1 MPVETLNGVELRRII
16 LRFRNQDDL
25 DRFGSKFGI
34 EEGKLSPLTKE
45 LWLPNGTII
54 NKKVGKKKPTVNKW
68 EAHWEGMPFF
78 VNEKNEAYATIT
90 TYWVNEAMALDY
102 AIDKLEQSVS
112 ERTKSLWY
120 PKLQFGIKRDLR
132 VIGGSSETKY
142 PIYVISKGRAEICV
156 TSQYFHR
163 LEVNHFVVVEPQ
175 QYDDYMRTVGQSPY
189 CTVLK
194 LDMSYQDNYETLY
207 DFESKGEVR
216 KTGPGAARNF
226 CWDDSI
232 RRGYKAHHV
241 IDDNEDGF
249 HHLSHNCKF
258 KVRTGAWIRAMEDFF
273 DCCDNVAICGPNYS
287 KFALENE
294 KHPAFTM
301 NTRIYS
307 WLLIRNDI
315 PFEWRGTWNEDTILS
330 LDVLKAGWA
339 TVQFNFFLQDK
350 LTTQKKK
357 GGNTDEFYALEGT
370 LRKSQMLEDTHPDV
384 AKVVHKFN
392 RTHHEVNYRPFA
404 DNPLNKDGSPV
415 KVGDGINDYGVYVV
429 QIDREHEMTN
439 IDVKSELEKL
449 YPKEKAVFK
458 FNGEGWCNGFSLD
471 EA

>member
-1 MPVETLNGVELRRII
+1 MPIEIVKEKEVRRII
-16 LRFRNQDDL
+16 LRFRNQGDL
-25 DRFGSKFGI
+25 DKFAKNNGI
-34 EEGKLSPLTKE
+34 KEGILSHLTKE
-45 LWLPNGTII
+45 LWLPSGKIV
-54 NKKVGKKKPTVNKW
+54 NKKPGVKKPSQEVWKNNW
-68 EAHWEGMPFF
+68 QGMPHFE
-78 VNEKNEAYATIT
+78 NEKNEAYATIT
-90 TYWVNEAMALDY
+90 TFWEEEAISLEY
-102 AIDKLEQSVS
+102 AIEKLEQGVTDK
-112 ERTKSLWY
+112 TKSLWF

-142 PIYVISKGRAEICV
+142 PIYVISKNRAEICV

-163 LEVNHFVVVEPQ
+163 LEVKHFVVVEPD
-175 QYDDYMRTVGQSPY
+175 QYDDYMETVGQSPY
-189 CTVLK
+189 CEVLK
-194 LDMSYQDNYETLY
+194 LDMTYQKNYETLY
-207 DFESKGEVR
+207 DFEAKGEPR

-232 RRGYKAHHV
+232 RRGFKAHHV

-273 DCCDNVAICGPNYS
+273 DECDNVAICGPNYS

-294 KHPAFTM
+294 KHPAYTA

-307 WLLIRNDI
+307 WLLIRNEI

-350 LTTQKKK
+350 LTTQKIK

-370 LRKSQMLEDTHPDV
+370 IRKSQMLEDVHPDV
-384 AKVVHKFN
+384 AKVVYKFN
-392 RTHHEVNYRPFA
+392 RVHHEVNYRPFA
-404 DNPLNKDGSPV
+404 QNPLKKDGSNV
-415 KVGDGINDYGVYVV
+415 KVGESINDYGVYVV
-429 QIDREHEMTN
+429 QIDRDYELTVK
-439 IDVKSELEKL
+439 DSKSELEKL
-449 YPKEKAVFK
+449 YPIEKAVFK
-458 FNGEGWCNGFSLD
+458 FNGEGWTNGFSLP